1 MSMKSILLLFFS
13 SLCTFIMPIQGL
25 LLLVI
30 GVVILDTFTGV
41 YVAIKKGGRAAYR
54 SGKLFNIAPKV
65 FIYLGATLMLYMVD
79 VFIFENKLF
88 NIPYL
93 LSKSISMIWVY
104 TELKSMD
111 ENSQK
116 LGNQPILDR
125 VKELFKLFKGIK
137 KDINKV

>member
-1 MSMKSILLLFFS
+1 MKSTLLLFFS
-13 SLCTFIMPIQGL
+13 SLFTFIMPIQGL
-25 LLLVI
+25 LLLII

-41 YVAIKKGGRAAYR
+41 YVTLKLEGRKAYR
-54 SGKLFNIAPKV
+54 SGKLFNIAPKIFV
-65 FIYLGATLMLYMVD
+65 YTGATLMLFMVD
-79 VFIFENKLF
+79 TFIFENKLF

-116 LGNQPILDR
+116 LGNQPILDK

>member
-1 MSMKSILLLFFS
+1 MSMKSTLLLFFS
-13 SLCTFIMPIQGL
+13 SLFTFIMPIQGL
-25 LLLVI
+25 LLLII

-41 YVAIKKGGRAAYR
+41 YVTLKLEGRKAYR
-54 SGKLFNIAPKV
+54 SGKLFNIAPKIFV
-65 FIYLGATLMLYMVD
+65 YTGATLMLFMVD
-79 VFIFENKLF
+79 TFIFENKLF

-116 LGNQPILDR
+116 LGNQPILDK

>member
-1 MSMKSILLLFFS
+1 MSMKSTLLLFFS
-13 SLCTFIMPIQGL
+13 SLFTFIMPIQGL
-25 LLLVI
+25 LLLII

-41 YVAIKKGGRAAYR
+41 YVTLKLEGRKAYR
-54 SGKLFNIAPKV
+54 SGKLFNIAPKI
-65 FIYLGATLMLYMVD
+65 FIYTGATLMLFMVD
-79 VFIFENKLF
+79 TFIFENKLF

-93 LSKSISMIWVY
+93 LSKSLSMIWVY

-116 LGNQPILDR
+116 LGNQPILDK